1 LLTAVVARCHSCY
14 CAVAALQVSLSR
26 VFSAMA
32 GLRAAELGVVDWA
45 VANATMEEVFIR
57 ITQQMNIKAAE

>member
-1 LLTAVVARCHSCY
+1 
-14 CAVAALQVSLSR
+14 
-26 VFSAMA
+26 MA
-32 GLRAAELGVVDWA
+32 GLRAAELGVIDWA